1 MQTQFYSIRNIRPS
15 MLLARKKRKH
25 YENSTL
31 KKTQI
36 VAAVFA
42 FIIAITI
49 NAQSDRAE
57 NEIIEDSITL
67 AKGKK
72 SKLRDLI
79 EFTITQIEENSSD
92 HSAILYSNANYHG
105 ERFKLDNDWSAN
117 RHHNSWNDEVAS
129 IEVPRGQEL
138 WLYEDKN
145 FRGEYLIITRDWSAK
160 ENPWWRNRISSV
172 RVVYTSDR
180 EQPRNHP
187 RHAYRNDGWRDRH
200 HEAGVTIYEHRHFSG
215 RSRTMYD
222 DWSVQRSSDFWD
234 DRISAIDIPAGY
246 KVILYK
252 SRDFDGRSLTLRG
265 PRSVQLE
272 KDSWNDEVSSIE
284 IMHTH

>member
-1 MQTQFYSIRNIRPS
+1 
-15 MLLARKKRKH
+15 MLMVRKH
-25 YENSTL
+25 YENIII

-42 FIIAITI
+42 FIISFTT

-57 NEIIEDSITL
+57 NETTKDSITL
-67 AKGKK
+67 TKGKN
-72 SKLRDLI
+72 SKFMDLI
-79 EFTITQIEENSSD
+79 EFTISQIEENRSG

-129 IEVPRGQEL
+129 IEVPRGIEL

-145 FRGEYLIITRDWSAK
+145 FRGEYLIISRDWSVK
-160 ENPWWRNRISSV
+160 ENPWWKNRISSV

-180 EQPRNHP
+180 EQPRHHP
-187 RHAYRNDGWRDRH
+187 RHGHRNDDCRDRH

-222 DWSVQRSSDFWD
+222 DWSVQRSDDFWN

-252 SRDFDGRSLTLRG
+252 SRDFDGRSLTFRG
-265 PRSVQLE
+265 PRSVKLE
-272 KDSWNDEVSSIE
+272 KDSWNDAVSSIE
-284 IMHTH
+284 IIHMY